1 LLDGVFE
8 WCRDGDVPQMMLEN
22 AAEVALRMNASNAKF
37 FIDYNIKHFLVMRRL
52 GDVPRMQKAFDQ
64 V

>member
-1 LLDGVFE
+1 
-8 WCRDGDVPQMMLEN
+8 MMLEN